1 MENINRQIS
10 NWIKKPFNMT
20 AAIFIIFAY
29 ILLPMMNS
37 TMLRWFDEMSL
48 FEPNMLFWKQTT
60 YYPGGFLKYIGA
72 FLIQLFYYPWLG
84 ATLLIVLWIA
94 MAYALRNAFKLND
107 TGKSLLAFIIPLCLL
122 CSVSGMDEGWL
133 TMNFQGYFFSQTIGI
148 FISILIFWA
157 YRSIKS
163 VWIRTMLLAL
173 TGLTYLPF
181 GYYAI
186 LSIGMCTVFQIAS
199 VVDSRRWT
207 HLLPPIAGI
216 AVVAVVPWICYTCIP
231 GMSVDNDK
239 LYIKGL
245 PEFTSDG
252 FETWLKAIFYI
263 QTIILTVFSVSTA
276 IKKRISIKPILSY
289 SILIL
294 GGACVTS
301 ATMSVS
307 KQVKCAIKM
316 LHYIDYSQW
325 DDALKVINEATDVEP
340 DFNMMILNNLSRKR
354 LGLPL
359 VYGIQQPVFDVEN
372 TELRREGITTN
383 VFLNVP
389 VNFHLGKSNNAY
401 RWAMEHTVK
410 YGKRVFFLKYM
421 VRASLLN
428 GDFKLARKYNS
439 ILMNT
444 MFHRKWAEHYQLFI
458 DNPGL
463 MLQSKEFTG
472 IPEYNPQTL
481 FVQ

>member
-1 MENINRQIS
+1 
-10 NWIKKPFNMT
+10 MT
-20 AAIFIIFAY
+20 ATVFAIFAY
-29 ILLPMMNS
+29 ILLPVMNS

-48 FEPNMLFWKQTT
+48 FEPDMLFWKQTT
-60 YYPGGFLKYIGA
+60 CYPGGFLKYIGA
-72 FLIQLFYYPWLG
+72 FLIQFFYYPWLG
-84 ATLLIVLWIA
+84 STILIILWIA
-94 MAYALRNAFKLND
+94 MAYALRSVFKLNS

-133 TMNFQGYFFSQTIGI
+133 TMNFQGYFFSQTVGV

-163 VWIRTMLLAL
+163 LLVRTLLLAL

-181 GYYAI
+181 GYFAI
-186 LSIGMCTVFQIAS
+186 LAIGMCTVFEIVS
-199 VVDSRRWT
+199 VAVHRKWT
-207 HLLPPIAGI
+207 HLIPPAVGI
-216 AVVAVVPWICYTCIP
+216 AVVAIVPWICYTFIP
-231 GMSVDNDK
+231 GMPVDNDK

-263 QTIILTVFSVSTA
+263 QTIVLAIFSASVA
-276 IKKRISIKPILSY
+276 LKKGITIKPILSY
-289 SILIL
+289 SILVL
-294 GGACVTS
+294 GGACVIS

-307 KQVKCAIKM
+307 KQVKCAIEM

-325 DDALKVINEATDVEP
+325 EEAMKVINESDVEP

-359 VYGIQQPVFDVEN
+359 VYGIQRPMYDVES

-428 GDFKLARKYNS
+428 GDFELARKYNS
-439 ILMNT
+439 MLMKT
-444 MFHRKWAEHYQLFI
+444 MFHRKWAEHYQPFI
-458 DNPGL
+458 DHPEL
-463 MLQSKEFTG
+463 MFRSKEFMG
-472 IPEYNPQTL
+472 IPEYNPQTIFL
-481 FVQ
+481 Q

>member
-1 MENINRQIS
+1 
-10 NWIKKPFNMT
+10 MT
-20 AAIFIIFAY
+20 ATVFVLLAY
-29 ILLPMMNS
+29 ILLPIMNS

-48 FEPNMLFWKQTT
+48 FEPDMLFWKQTT
-60 YYPGGFLKYIGA
+60 YYPGGFLKYIGT

-84 ATLLIVLWIA
+84 STLLIVLWIET
-94 MAYALRNAFKLND
+94 AYALRSAFKLHD

-133 TMNFQGYFFSQTIGI
+133 TMNFQGYFFSQTLGTL
-148 FISILIFWA
+148 ISILIFWA
-157 YRSIKS
+157 YRSINS

-186 LSIGMCTVFQIAS
+186 LCIGICTVFEIVS
-199 VVDSRRWT
+199 VVGNRNWT
-207 HLLPPIAGI
+207 HLLSPVVGI
-216 AVVAVVPWICYTCIP
+216 AVAAVVPWICYTCIS

-239 LYIKGL
+239 LYLKGL

-263 QTIILTVFSVSTA
+263 QTIVLTVFSASSA
-276 IKKRISIKPILSY
+276 LKRRISIKPILSY
-289 SILIL
+289 SILVL
-294 GGACVTS
+294 GGACVIST
-301 ATMSVS
+301 TMSVS

-325 DDALKVINEATDVEP
+325 SDALKVINEADVEP

-359 VYGIQQPVFDVEN
+359 VYGIQRPVFDVES

-428 GDFKLARKYNS
+428 GDFEIARKYNR

-444 MFHRKWAEHYQLFI
+444 MFHRKWAKHYQPFI
-458 DNPGL
+458 DNPEL

-472 IPEYNPQTL
+472 IPEYNPQTIFL
-481 FVQ
+481 Q

>member
-10 NWIKKPFNMT
+10 TWIKKPFNTT
-20 AAIFIIFAY
+20 AIVFALLAY
-29 ILLPMMNS
+29 ILLPVMNS

-48 FEPNMLFWKQTT
+48 FEPDMLFWKQTT

-84 ATLLIVLWIA
+84 STLLITLWVA
-94 MAYALRNAFKLND
+94 MAYALRSAFRLHE

-133 TMNFQGYFFSQTIGI
+133 TMNFQGYFFSQTLGI
-148 FISILIFWA
+148 FISILIFHA
-157 YRSIKS
+157 YRSIS
-163 VWIRTMLLAL
+163 SAWIRTVLLAM
-173 TGLTYLPF
+173 TGLAYLPF

-186 LSIGMCTVFQIAS
+186 LSIGLCTVFEAVS
-199 VVDSRRWT
+199 AVGSRNWK
-207 HLLPPIAGI
+207 HLLPPVAGI
-216 AVVAVVPWICYTCIP
+216 AVVVIVPWICYTCIP
-231 GMSVDNDK
+231 GVSVDNDK

-252 FETWLKAIFYI
+252 FETWLKAIFCI
-263 QTIILTVFSVSTA
+263 QTIALAIFSASA
-276 IKKRISIKPILSY
+276 ALKKGISVDPMLSY
-289 SILIL
+289 SILVL
-294 GGACVTS
+294 GGACVISSTI
-301 ATMSVS
+301 SVS
-307 KQVKCAIKM
+307 KQVKCAIEM

-325 DDALKVINEATDVEP
+325 NNAIKVINETDVEP

-359 VYGIQQPVFDVEN
+359 VYGIQRPKFDVES

-389 VNFHLGKSNNAY
+389 VNYHLGKSNNAY

-428 GDFKLARKYNS
+428 GDFELARKYNR
-439 ILMNT
+439 ILLNT
-444 MFHRKWAEHYQLFI
+444 MFHRKWAEHYQPFI
-458 DNPGL
+458 DHPEL
-463 MLQSKEFTG
+463 MMRSKEFTG
-472 IPEYNPQTL
+472 IPEYNPQTIFL
-481 FVQ
+481 Q